1 MAQFAEQIPAYKID
15 IYYPVLDGTGIDGAW
30 DFTVDYDTFFG
41 RARGPAAGPG
51 DGAVPEASDPS
62 GSVPFADA
70 IQKQLGLKLEVH
82 KRPQPVLVI
91 DHMEEF
97 PTEN

>member
-1 MAQFAEQIPAYKID
+1 MRTRTS
-15 IYYPVLDGTGIDGAW
+15 L
-30 DFTVDYDTFFG
+30 FG
-41 RARGPAAGPG
+41 LWGKRSCRLRAA
-51 DGAVPEASDPS
+51 
-62 GSVPFADA
+62 VPFADA